1 MVALITC
8 GAIGLLIII
17 MSVFLL
23 SGRGAFLLAGLNTM
37 SKSEKEKYDIPS
49 LCKFMGKVLLVV
61 GVLTLLVGIEY
72 LYAFWWFWLIWG
84 ILFIGI
90 TVFAIIYVN
99 TGNRFKK
106 G

>member
-8 GAIGLLIII
+8 GAIGLVIII

-23 SGRGAFLLAGLNTM
+23 SGRGAFLLAGFNTM
-37 SKSEKEKYDIPS
+37 SKNEKEKYDVPA
-49 LCKFMGKVLLVV
+49 LCKFMGKVLLVI
-61 GVLTLLVGIEY
+61 GVLTILVGIEY

-90 TVFAIIYVN
+90 TVFTIIYVN